1 MSNDDKL
8 KVRQTES
15 KKNAY
20 KELTIIRD
28 TIFWI
33 DVVGEG
39 QNENAI
45 FARPFNDKGAFPQ
58 KLTSKKHNIKNNF
71 HGYGGKSYKCINFKN
86 NFYLI
91 WIDQITKAVWF
102 QIFKEAASNYRSQ
115 NIYLDSVQEPRQ
127 LSKSIDGN
135 FDSSFVISEKNLLYG
150 ICEINNRDYLFSLN
164 LKKTKQDIHRIKK
177 FKNFA
182 GELSSNTSANLL
194 SWIEW
199 DSPYMPWEKNDLF
212 FAQIDLNGE
221 IQKIKKFSNKL
232 INAKKKVSFFQPYW
246 ISETLLVCSEDSSGW
261 WKVEFVVFRY

>member
-8 KVRQTES
+8 KVRQNFT
-15 KKNAY
+15 KKNAF
-20 KELTIIRD
+20 KELTVVRD
-28 TIFWI
+28 IIFWI
-33 DVVGEG
+33 DVVVQG

-45 FARPFNDKGAFPQ
+45 FVRPFNSKEALPQ
-58 KLTSKKHNIKNNF
+58 KLTSKKYNIKNNF
-71 HGYGGKSYKCINFKN
+71 HGYGGKSYKCINFKY

-102 QIFKEAASNYRSQ
+102 QIFKEAAATDRSQ
-115 NIYLDSVQEPRQ
+115 NKYLVSVQGPNQ

-164 LKKTKQDIHRIKK
+164 LKQTKQDIHLIKK

-199 DSPYMPWEKNDLF
+199 DSPYMPWEKMSCF
-212 FAQIDLNGE
+212 
-221 IQKIKKFSNKL
+221 
-232 INAKKKVSFFQPYW
+232 
-246 ISETLLVCSEDSSGW
+246 LL
-261 WKVEFVVFRY
+261 K